1 MNMENAAF
9 GEMNKII
16 AINAGTRAGC
26 ISCFGCKREKT
37 YGKCVCRDGL
47 SEVLDTSLENPLY

>member
-1 MNMENAAF
+1 
-9 GEMNKII
+9 MNKII
-16 AINAGTRAGC
+16 AINAGSRAGC